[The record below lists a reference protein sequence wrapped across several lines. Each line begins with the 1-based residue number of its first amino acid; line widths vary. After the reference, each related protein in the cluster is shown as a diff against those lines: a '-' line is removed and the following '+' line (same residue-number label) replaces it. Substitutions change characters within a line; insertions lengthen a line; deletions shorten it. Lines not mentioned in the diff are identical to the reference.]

1 MENGHKVKMNCDIYK
16 VYTPHG
22 DEITYCDV
30 IHAGLSYLCSESE
43 SLKIIDFLN
52 FWEQNENIINY
63 ATHDFSLTKSLFCH

>member
-52 FWEQNENIINY
+52 F
-63 ATHDFSLTKSLFCH
+63 